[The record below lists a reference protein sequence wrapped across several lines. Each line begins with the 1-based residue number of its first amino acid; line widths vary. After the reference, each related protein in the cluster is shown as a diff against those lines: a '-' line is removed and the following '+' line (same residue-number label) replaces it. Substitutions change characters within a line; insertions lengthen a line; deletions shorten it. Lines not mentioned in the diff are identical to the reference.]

1 MDVFHLRQKLIAD
14 YKAYSKS
21 FVKIRDPKIQAYVD
35 AELESG
41 ALWPDP
47 LIQLNPRFRQGK
59 TVKEL
64 ADAGVLDPLCAEI
77 FRFGKS
83 EEDSTGFL
91 TPLHRHQ
98 ADAVEAARSGDSYV
112 LITGTGSGKSLAYII
127 PIVDYALRNKQKK
140 GLKAVIIY
148 PMNALAN
155 SQAGELLKFL
165 DHGPS
170 PGLPADVIGETLV
183 RAPEARA

>member
-21 FVKIRDPKIQAYVD
+21 FVKIRDPKIQSYVD

-59 TVKEL
+59 TIREL
-64 ADAGVLDPLCAEI
+64 ADAGVLDPLCADI

-83 EEDSTGFL
+83 E
-91 TPLHRHQ
+91 
-98 ADAVEAARSGDSYV
+98 ADATRIS
-112 LITGTGSGKSLAYII
+112 
-127 PIVDYALRNKQKK
+127 R
-140 GLKAVIIY
+140 
-148 PMNALAN
+148 
-155 SQAGELLKFL
+155 AG
-165 DHGPS
+165 
-170 PGLPADVIGETLV
+170 
-183 RAPEARA
+183 RY